1 MLEDDFDDLTQ
12 EEWEAAAWED
22 FAASQD
28 MDGREERVITIRPLD
43 DAPF

>member
-28 MDGREERVITIRPLD
+28 ADGREEQVITIRPLD